1 MHRQVDT
8 EGRFHYLIHDK
19 YGDPSAPRAIA
30 LAIFALATG
39 NAIAAQ
45 VVGVINFRALF
56 PATLSWESDMEWKIL
71 IPVAIVVILGIARW
85 RRDKNKYSIRRNS
98 MD

>member
-1 MHRQVDT
+1 MRRQADT

-30 LAIFALATG
+30 LAILALATG
-39 NAIAAQ
+39 NAIAAH
-45 VVGVINFRALF
+45 VVGVLNFRALF
-56 PATLSWESDMEWKIL
+56 PATLSWESDMGWKIL
-71 IPVAIVVILGIARW
+71 IPVAIVVLLGIAWW
-85 RRDKNKYSIRRNS
+85 RRGENKYSVRRNS